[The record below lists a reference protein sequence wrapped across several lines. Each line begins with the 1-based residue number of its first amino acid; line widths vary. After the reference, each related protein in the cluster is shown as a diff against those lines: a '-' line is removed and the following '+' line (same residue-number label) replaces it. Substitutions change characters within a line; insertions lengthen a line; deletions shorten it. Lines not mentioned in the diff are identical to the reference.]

1 MIVFLGCPPCT
12 SIFNIEQWLWQK
24 NNITTLNVNAE
35 KNHYADFTARTELKQ
50 TDPPVNIFHTLFK
63 IIESKNV

>member
-1 MIVFLGCPPCT
+1 M
-12 SIFNIEQWLWQK
+12 
-24 NNITTLNVNAE
+24 NVNAE